1 VLFEETPEILADKR
15 PARDVWNKI
24 GKGKNHSSVLTFNE
38 RYDVMQYYRR

>member
-24 GKGKNHSSVLTFNE
+24 PSYKRKKK
-38 RYDVMQYYRR
+38 RRPVGYPEAVDESKC